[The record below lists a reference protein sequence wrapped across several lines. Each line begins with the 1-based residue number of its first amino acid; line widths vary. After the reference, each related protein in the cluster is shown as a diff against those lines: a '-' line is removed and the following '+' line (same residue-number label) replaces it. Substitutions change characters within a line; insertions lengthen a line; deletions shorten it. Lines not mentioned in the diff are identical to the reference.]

1 MTTSASGGGALVLT
15 LAVFAALASTACTG
29 DITGASPG
37 GGGVTSGGTLGA
49 GGTGL
54 GSAGAPVVPAPD
66 AKVAEG
72 TGTMPLRRLG
82 VAEYANTIASLLGAE
97 IATSVTFTADPQ
109 GTSTYPFPTLVGGV
123 ERDAFEQAA
132 DEIAGKVASQLA
144 TLAPCTAGGDE
155 RACAKQFVTSFG
167 KRAFRRPVSD
177 AETTQLLGLYDA
189 VRAAPISLSYVQAA
203 KTLLSAMLQ
212 SPQFLYHWEL
222 GPAKP
227 VAEGGSL
234 RLNGYE
240 VASRLSYFMWGTM
253 PDAALLAA
261 ADAGQLDTQ
270 AGVDTQVRRM
280 LPLADTARLVTG
292 MVGWW
297 IRTDKLA
304 GLQKQPSVAN
314 VTPELKTAM
323 RDEFAAFTADTLLKR
338 GSYVDFLTS
347 PNSFVTASTASLYGL
362 SGSFGTTP
370 TATALP
376 NGRAGLFSQAAFLAV
391 EALPQE
397 SSPVRRGKL
406 VATRLLCRTILPPP
420 AGVDVTPPT
429 VSDNVQT
436 REAYAQH
443 SQNATCAGCH
453 KQMDPLGFAFEHFD
467 AVGRYRD
474 MEAGKPID
482 ATGTI
487 LGLDGKDVGFDGAT
501 AMMQAIA
508 GSEEGQRCF
517 VQQMTGYALNRSL
530 GDFDAATQDA
540 AFTAFKSGSLDPRE
554 LVPAIASSKSF
565 RYRVPAAGEN
575 IQ

>member
-1 MTTSASGGGALVLT
+1 MRLTKLLLNLAHLAT
-15 LAVFAALASTACTG
+15 LATTAACTG
-29 DITGASPG
+29 DITGGSPG
-37 GGGVTSGGTLGA
+37 EPGAGLTSGATPSA
-49 GGTGL
+49 GDAGI
-54 GSAGAPVVPAPD
+54 GSAGAPVVPSPD

-82 VAEYANTIASLLGAE
+82 MAEYANTIASLFGAG
-97 IATSVTFTADPQ
+97 IATSVALPADPQ
-109 GTSTYPFPTLVGGV
+109 GTSTYPFPTVVGGV

-132 DEIAGKVASQLA
+132 AEIAGKVASQLS

-177 AETTQLLGLYDA
+177 AETAQLLGLYDA
-189 VRAAPISLSYVQAA
+189 VRAAPISLTYTEAA
-203 KTLLSAMLQ
+203 KALLSAILQ

-227 VAEGGSL
+227 VTEGGSL
-234 RLNGYE
+234 RLSAYE

-253 PDAALLAA
+253 PDAALLTA

-280 LPLADTARLVTG
+280 LPSADTARLVTS

-304 GLQKQPSVAN
+304 SLQKQPSIAD
-314 VTPELKTAM
+314 VTPELKTALS
-323 RDEFAAFTADTLLKR
+323 DEFAAFTGDTLLKR

-347 PNSFVTASTASLYGL
+347 PNSFVTAPTASLYGL
-362 SGSFGTTP
+362 SGSFGSTP

-420 AGVDVTPPT
+420 VGLNITPPT
-429 VSDNVQT
+429 IPDNVQT

-443 SQNATCAGCH
+443 SLNATCAGCH
-453 KQMDPLGFAFEHFD
+453 RQMDPLGFAFEHFD

-482 ATGTI
+482 ATGNI
-487 LGLDGKDVGFDGAT
+487 IGLGGKDVTFNGVAG
-501 AMMQAIA
+501 MMQAIA

-517 VQQMTGYALNRSL
+517 VQQMTQYALNRSL
-530 GDFDAATQDA
+530 GDFDTAAQDA

-554 LVPAIASSKSF
+554 LIPAIASSKSF